1 MNTFC
6 TNTTQLTE
14 NQENKIYSFVR
25 QSFEKSYTDDY
36 THFSMI
42 GNRLNFDSFN
52 TEVLFEIHSEK
63 GSFVGVVEINDKKQV
78 LKKTLQ
84 FNKI

>member
-14 NQENKIYSFVR
+14 NQENKIYSFIQ
-25 QSFEKSYTDDY
+25 QSFEKRYTDDY

-52 TEVLFEIHSEK
+52 TEVLFEIFSAK
-63 GSFVGVVEINDKKQV
+63 GNFVAVVEINDKKQV
-78 LKKTLQ
+78 IKNTLKFTKC
-84 FNKI
+84 